1 MRLLVIRHGKAIERD
16 RFAATGQDDS
26 ERPLT
31 RKGRER
37 MIEASRG
44 LRILLPEISLIATSP
59 LVRAEQTARIIAE
72 AYPGVVLVERDE
84 LAPEAETES
93 LLHWLKQQ
101 HEKVIAVVGHEPN
114 LSELIG
120 EMVKSGEETIDD
132 LKKGAMCLIEFAGRC
147 DRGAGKL
154 IWQKSAK
161 QLAKNS

>member
-72 AYPGVVLVERDE
+72 AYPDVVLVERDE
-84 LAPEAETES
+84 LTPEAEMES
-93 LLHWLKQQ
+93 VQHWLKQQ
-101 HEKVIAVVGHEPN
+101 REKVIAVVGHEPN

-120 EMVKSGEETIDD
+120 ELLKPGEETIDD
-132 LKKGAMCLIEFAGRC
+132 LKKGAVCLIEFAENYERA
-147 DRGAGKL
+147 AGKL